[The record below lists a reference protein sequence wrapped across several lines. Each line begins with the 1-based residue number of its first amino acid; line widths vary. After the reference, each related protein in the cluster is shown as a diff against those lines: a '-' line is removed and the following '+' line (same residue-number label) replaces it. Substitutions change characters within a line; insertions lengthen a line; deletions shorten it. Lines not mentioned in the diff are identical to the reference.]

1 PREHDDRRRLLREG
15 ELALLTAEDPDEFV
29 VDDLHDLLGRVERL
43 VDLVGEGPF
52 AHAAGEV
59 LDDLEGDVRVE
70 QGAADLAH
78 RAVDVRG
85 AEVALGAEVLEGLG
99 EPVGERAEGCHV
111 APSLRG
117 LPAQYRRAI
126 PRLASTPKTVPHS
139 TIETICH
146 RMTALRDAPNDTIA
160 AEVIWLGRIVWPM
173 MLTPATPYLSKR
185 ARSFARRGL
194 LDWAGRPLR
203 TFERTPW
210 AVSTTTSIERTLP
223 TIAAGMA
230 TAGWMPPTTPMM
242 APPYDS
248 TKGTAPAII
257 TPSHW
262 RNAV

>member
-1 PREHDDRRRLLREG
+1 
-15 ELALLTAEDPDEFV
+15 
-29 VDDLHDLLGRVERL
+29 
-43 VDLVGEGPF
+43 
-52 AHAAGEV
+52 
-59 LDDLEGDVRVE
+59 
-70 QGAADLAH
+70 
-78 RAVDVRG
+78 
-85 AEVALGAEVLEGLG
+85 
-99 EPVGERAEGCHV
+99 VGERAEGCHV

-126 PRLASTPKTVPHS
+126 PRLASTPTTVPHS

-194 LDWAGRPLR
+194 SDWAGRPLR

-257 TPSHW
+257 TPSHG
-262 RNAV
+262 RNAGRSAVKSRRASNMGEPFVGFSGSRCGFARRGDDSILETASAHL